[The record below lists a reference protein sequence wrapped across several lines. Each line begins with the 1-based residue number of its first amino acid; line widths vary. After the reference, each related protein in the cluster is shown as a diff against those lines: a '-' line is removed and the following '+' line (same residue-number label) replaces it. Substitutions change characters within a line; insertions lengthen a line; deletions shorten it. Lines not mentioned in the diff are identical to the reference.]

1 VNDIDDNAFIIA
13 ALRAE
18 LAETIA
24 QRDEVAQTNQRL
36 LESHRRVYL
45 ATKPVLDAVK
55 NLRDVDR
62 ADPLAAMLATADLLR
77 AYATYNPPRELE
89 VYK

>member
-1 VNDIDDNAFIIA
+1 VTDPETIA
-13 ALRAE
+13 LLRVE
-18 LAETIA
+18 LAETIE
-24 QRDEVAQTNQRL
+24 QRDDLARRNEAL

-55 NLRDVDR
+55 VLVSAEDVL
-62 ADPLAAMLATADLLR
+62 PETLQPLR
-77 AYATYNPPRELE
+77 AAHNAYNPPRELE

>member
-1 VNDIDDNAFIIA
+1 MNVTDDNAFIIA
-13 ALRAE
+13 ALRLE

-24 QRDEVAQTNQRL
+24 QRDELASMNQRL

-62 ADPLAAMLATADLLR
+62 ADPLAVMLATADLLR
-77 AYATYNPPRELE
+77 AYNAYNPPRELE

>member
-1 VNDIDDNAFIIA
+1 MNDTDDNAFIIA
-13 ALRAE
+13 ALRVE

-24 QRDEVAQTNQRL
+24 QRDEVARTNLNL

-55 NLRDVDR
+55 NLQDADR
-62 ADPLAAMLATADLLR
+62 ADPLAVMLATADLLR
-77 AYATYNPPRELE
+77 AYNTYNPPRELE

>member
-1 VNDIDDNAFIIA
+1 VNDIDDNAFVIA

-24 QRDEVAQTNQRL
+24 QRDEVARTNQRL
-36 LESHRRVYL
+36 LESQGRIYA
-45 ATKPVLDAVK
+45 ATKPVLDAVAYWCETED
-55 NLRDVDR
+55 NTEEGGS
-62 ADPLAAMLATADLLR
+62 ASATLFD
-77 AYATYNPPRELE
+77 AYQAYNPPRELE

>member
-1 VNDIDDNAFIIA
+1 
-13 ALRAE
+13 
-18 LAETIA
+18 
-24 QRDEVAQTNQRL
+24 
-36 LESHRRVYL
+36 L

-62 ADPLAAMLATADLLR
+62 ADPLAVMLATADLLR